1 MRPKRLENPPIFP
14 RTILSMNM
22 FPNSM
27 EKIRDDSRRDGVD
40 VVIRTKDR
48 PLLLRRAL
56 RSVIDQEYENWHI
69 HLINDGGSVETLEA
83 LLADFMVQIR
93 SDRLTVV
100 HNPTNLGTSAAAN
113 KGARLGHLPFL
124 VIHDDDDSW
133 HPAFL
138 ASATSFLLDPENW
151 RFGGFLS
158 KWNQIDEV
166 INGTDVIGVGSTVKG
181 YDGAALDFLDI
192 LRRPEIPPIA
202 LVLRRN
208 VCERIGYFNE
218 NLPVIEDWDLNLRAL
233 QIADIALTPEAL
245 ANHHIRR
252 HDVGHYNN
260 TVTKSLPAHFL
271 YNTIYRN
278 ALLRQNLNHN
288 PDNIGIMMG
297 LVRDTEEA
305 RRNLSELTIA
315 SHQVLLANQQ
325 EMMSK
330 IDKLDNDI
338 RAIKDVLEA
347 YIQRG

>member
-1 MRPKRLENPPIFP
+1 MHV
-14 RTILSMNM
+14 

-27 EKIRDDSRRDGVD
+27 EKIRDESLNDGVD

-48 PLLLRRAL
+48 PLLLKRAL
-56 RSVIDQEYENWHI
+56 MSVLDQDHENWHI
-69 HLINDGGSVETLEA
+69 HLINDGGCVDTVES
-83 LLADFMVQIR
+83 LLATFADRIR
-93 SDRLTVV
+93 PERLTVV

-113 KGARLGHLPFL
+113 KGARLGSLAFL

-133 HPAFL
+133 HPTFL
-138 ASATSFLLDPENW
+138 ASATSFLLDPQNR
-151 RFGGFLS
+151 RFGGFLC

-166 INGTDVIGVGSTVKG
+166 INGSDVITVGSTLKG

-233 QIADIALTPEAL
+233 QIADIALTSDAL

-252 HDVGHYNN
+252 QDIGQYNN

-278 ALLRQNLNHN
+278 ALLRQNLNTN
-288 PDNIGIMMG
+288 PDNIGVMMG

-305 RRNLSELTIA
+305 RRNISELTIA

-325 EMMSK
+325 EMMSR
-330 IDKLDNDI
+330 IDKLDHDM
-338 RAIKDVLEA
+338 RAIKNLLET